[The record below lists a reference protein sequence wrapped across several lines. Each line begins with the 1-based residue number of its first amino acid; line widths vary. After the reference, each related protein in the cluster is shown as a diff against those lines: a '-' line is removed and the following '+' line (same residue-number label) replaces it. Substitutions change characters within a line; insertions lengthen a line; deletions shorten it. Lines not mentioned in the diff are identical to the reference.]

1 MTNTPTKYAY
11 ACGAREAL
19 MQHAAR
25 SAASKTL
32 EEAAQLAIAAR
43 RVAITV
49 GRPVQPR
56 KAQE

>member
-1 MTNTPTKYAY
+1 MTNTPTQYAY

-19 MQHAAR
+19 MQHAKR
-25 SAASKTL
+25 SAASKTPEKAEL
-32 EEAAQLAIAAR
+32 LRAAAR
-43 RVAITV
+43 RVALST